1 MFEAIVI
8 LMSFIFG
15 LFLAIVISGIFLWIA
30 LIILGERRSLLAS
43 GIANIVSSIVAGISV
58 VLLSIIPFLVIL
70 SPIIAF
76 LVYSYVLSKML
87 DISYGKAI
95 VAAILSFV
103 VLVFVS
109 YVVSLLTLP
118 LNVFIP
124 SHTYIS
130 HAYMRHWLLR

>member
-1 MFEAIVI
+1 MIEAIVV
-8 LMSFIFG
+8 LVSFIIG
-15 LFLAIVISGIFLWIA
+15 LFLAIIISGIFLWIA

-43 GIANIVSSIVAGISV
+43 GIANIVSSIVAGISI
-58 VLLSIIPFLVIL
+58 VLFSLIPFLAIL

-76 LVYSYVLSKML
+76 LIYSYVLSKML

-124 SHTYIS
+124 SHTHIS
-130 HAYMRHWLLR
+130 HVYMRHWLLR